1 MFGVT
6 AQVNFS
12 LPLSVVSARCDAI
25 RQLDLT
31 FATDTLLP
39 TRPPSEREPETFN
52 TAYMRDC
59 LGLVR
64 ILASHNN
71 IKTLKLLLCNKQ
83 MLQEISK
90 CSKLTVLEIVEAS
103 VQEESH

>member
-1 MFGVT
+1 M
-6 AQVNFS
+6 
-12 LPLSVVSARCDAI
+12 VSGRCDAI

-39 TRPPSEREPETFN
+39 TRPVSGVAEQETFN
-52 TAYMRDC
+52 TVYMRDC

-64 ILASHNN
+64 TLASHNN

-90 CSKLTVLEIVEAS
+90 CSRLTVLEIVEAS
-103 VQEESH
+103 VRENSTETVFFS